1 MLFTR
6 DWWKATAI
14 RVARTAAQ
22 ALIAGIGMDMV
33 GWFSHWQQIAGLIFT
48 LSLLSFANSIL
59 LPPPEGKQ

>member
-22 ALIAGIGMDMV
+22 TLIAGVGMDYIGWLHNWLQILTLV
-33 GWFSHWQQIAGLIFT
+33 GT
-48 LSLLSFANSIL
+48 MSLLSFANAIVFV
-59 LPPPEGKQ
+59 PPEGK